1 MTDKIHDGSSSGSR
15 SQMVK
20 LNPASTGAADSSV
33 SQTLLKQA
41 VTAVDTYIGLLDP
54 GFEDSKAQ
62 KVNSEVKSAV
72 II

>member
-1 MTDKIHDGSSSGSR
+1 MTDKIHDGSSSRSR

-41 VTAVDTYIGLLDP
+41 VTAVDIYIGLLDQ
-54 GFEDSKAQ
+54 GVEDSKVQ
-62 KVNSEVKSAV
+62 KVKSAV